1 MAVEAGPRSHVA
13 GTGAG
18 VHPVQ
23 AVVGTGLV
31 PNSSKIGTWCVKGLA
46 PNRGLAGPP
55 VGMSRAATGYTTA
68 AISNA
73 PAILAKIVGILGVGI
88 GEFLCAA
95 ATSAPKCA
103 QVTAI

>member
-1 MAVEAGPRSHVA
+1 
-13 GTGAG
+13 
-18 VHPVQ
+18 
-23 AVVGTGLV
+23 
-31 PNSSKIGTWCVKGLA
+31 
-46 PNRGLAGPP
+46 
-55 VGMSRAATGYTTA
+55 MSRAATGYTTA

-95 ATSAPKCA
+95 ANSAPKCA